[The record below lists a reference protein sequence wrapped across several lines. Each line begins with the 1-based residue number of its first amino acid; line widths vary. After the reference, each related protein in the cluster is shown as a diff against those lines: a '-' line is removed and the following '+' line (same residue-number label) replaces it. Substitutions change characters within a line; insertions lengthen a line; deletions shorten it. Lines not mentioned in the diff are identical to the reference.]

1 MRAFWEIHGMGWWV
15 GGWLL
20 YGGNDEMG
28 CTLEFDCA
36 VWCGESAMRM
46 AFRRAE
52 RGERSF
58 ELEEQ
63 VLLD

>member
-1 MRAFWEIHGMGWWV
+1 VDGC
-15 GGWLL
+15 
-20 YGGNDEMG
+20 YTGGNDEMG

>member
-1 MRAFWEIHGMGWWV
+1 MGWV
-15 GGWLL
+15 GGWVDGC
-20 YGGNDEMG
+20 YTGGNDEMG